1 VLTTGFDAPNVDCV
15 ALVRPTMSPG
25 LYYQMVGRGFRLCD
39 GKADCLVLDFGG
51 NVLRHG
57 PVDAIRISDPGAGGG
72 EAPAKECPD
81 CHAVIAA
88 GYATCPQCGHVFP
101 PKEAAQHEAEAA
113 TAGILTG
120 QETITEYE
128 VQEVF
133 FDVHTKRGAEPGT
146 PRSMRVE
153 YRIGWRAVHTEW
165 ICLEHQGYARA
176 KAVAW
181 WSERSNDP
189 VPTNIEEA
197 VYLAQNDSLA
207 PTLTIKV
214 RSVTGER
221 FDRIV
226 GYSLGE
232 KPPAVF
238 IEGDLAEGEPEVI
251 PAEDDVIPF

>member
-1 VLTTGFDAPNVDCV
+1 
-15 ALVRPTMSPG
+15 
-25 LYYQMVGRGFRLCD
+25 
-39 GKADCLVLDFGG
+39 
-51 NVLRHG
+51 
-57 PVDAIRISDPGAGGG
+57 
-72 EAPAKECPD
+72 
-81 CHAVIAA
+81 
-88 GYATCPQCGHVFP
+88 
-101 PKEAAQHEAEAA
+101 
-113 TAGILTG
+113 
-120 QETITEYE
+120 
-128 VQEVF
+128 
-133 FDVHTKRGAEPGT
+133 
-146 PRSMRVE
+146 MRVE
-153 YRIGWRAVHTEW
+153 YQIGWRAVHTEW

-181 WSERSNDP
+181 WRERSNDP